1 MPGHLSAE
9 AVAQYERDG
18 FYFPIRAIPAAEAR
32 AIRSDVEAAER
43 HLAAQ
48 GERLRHRP
56 HLLVTA
62 LDRLI
67 RNETVLDAVEDLLG
81 PNLLCWTSLF
91 FTKDARD
98 PAFVSMHQDSTYWGL
113 SSLEVVTAW
122 IALSPS
128 TVESGAM
135 RFAPGTHKLDQIAHR
150 DTFQEHNM
158 LTRGQIVDHEVDE
171 DEAVD
176 VVLQPG
182 EASLHHV
189 RLIHGSGPNNSDD
202 RRIGFAIRY
211 IPTHVKNVVGR
222 DYAALVRGVD
232 EYGYFDAERRPE
244 RDLEPEALEAYEAAN
259 ASHNAVLYAGA
270 AQMRG

>member
-1 MPGHLSAE
+1 MPKHLSAE

-18 FYFPIRAIPAAEAR
+18 FYFPIRAISAEEAR
-32 AIRSDVEAAER
+32 SIRADVEVAER

-91 FTKDARD
+91 FTKDALD

-113 SSLEVVTAW
+113 SSVDVVTAW

-135 RFAPGTHKLDQIAHR
+135 QFAPGTHKLDQIAHR
-150 DTFQEHNM
+150 ETYGEHNM
-158 LTRGQIVDHEVDE
+158 LTRGQIVEHEV

-189 RLIHGSGPNNSDD
+189 RLIHGSGPNRSGD

-211 IPTHVKNVVGR
+211 IPTHVRNVVGR
-222 DYAALVRGVD
+222 DFAALVRGVD

-244 RDLEPEALEAYEAAN
+244 HDLEPEALAAYEAAN

>member
-1 MPGHLSAE
+1 MPRHLSE
-9 AVAQYERDG
+9 DAVAAYERDG
-18 FYFPIRAIPAAEAR
+18 FYFPLRAIPAEEAQ
-32 AIRSDVEAAER
+32 AIRADVEAAER
-43 HLAAQ
+43 HFATR

-91 FTKDARD
+91 FTKDAHD
-98 PAFVSMHQDSTYWGL
+98 PAFVSWHQDSTYWGL
-113 SSLEVVTAW
+113 STAEVVTAW

-135 RFAPGTHKLDQIAHR
+135 RFAPGTHTLDQIPHR
-150 DTFQEHNM
+150 DTFDEHNM
-158 LTRGQIVDHEVDE
+158 LTRGQIVAHDVDE
-171 DEAVD
+171 DAAVD

-189 RLIHGSGPNNSDD
+189 RLIHGSGPNRADD
-202 RRIGFAIRY
+202 RRIGFAVRY

-222 DYAALVRGVD
+222 DFAALVRGVD
-232 EYGYFDAERRPE
+232 DYGHFDAERRPE
-244 RDLEPEALEAYEAAN
+244 RDLEPDALAAYEAAN

-270 AQMRG
+270 ARMRG